1 MPKVEAE
8 PDLAAEHA
16 SLLQFLYICPHGLAQ
31 FDRSGAISMLNP
43 AFACLAMPLLPAGET
58 FGNLIDLLRPC
69 LPELPNMLERSAA
82 YGTLCDGV
90 RVHLGPAAPGEEPRV
105 LSLTVVRMDKDR
117 HMAVLSDLTR
127 QVAQERRLKENEAW
141 FAALVQGADDYAILN
156 VSGDGRVCDWNV
168 SGERLFG
175 YAAAEV
181 VGKHASEVV
190 TSGKPD
196 AAAFSDRL
204 QEASR
209 DGWHL
214 DEGWRRRADGG
225 RFWGTC
231 MVLPIGVVIGD
242 ARMSSR
248 KYLMVVRDITERR
261 HSAEELRR
269 VLTADHLTG
278 VLNRR
283 CFLERAERELSRQVR
298 HGSRC
303 CIAMVDVDHFKAVND
318 THGHAA
324 GDAALRAVAE
334 VLQTEAHED
343 DLVGRLGGEEFA
355 VLMPATT
362 PELAEQV
369 AERLR
374 AGVAALQL
382 EHEGQ
387 PIRLTVSIGVAEGG
401 TADLKQLLVD
411 ADAALYDAKHAG
423 RNRVCRSGRAPLAVK
438 PAKPLAAAKA
448 AV

>member
-1 MPKVEAE
+1 MEAD

-16 SLLQFLYICPHGLAQ
+16 SLLQFLYNCPHGLAQ
-31 FDRSGAISMLNP
+31 FDASGTISMLNP

-58 FGNLIDLLRPC
+58 FGNLIDLLKPC
-69 LPELPNMLERSAA
+69 LPDLLNLLEGSVAR
-82 YGTLCDGV
+82 GTLCDGV
-90 RVHLGPAAPGEEPRV
+90 RVHLGPAAPGQDPRV

-117 HMAVLSDLTR
+117 QMAVLSDLTR

-156 VSGDGRVCDWNV
+156 VDGDGRVCDWNV
-168 SGERLFG
+168 SGKRLFG
-175 YAAAEV
+175 YVSAEI

-190 TSGKPD
+190 TSGKPN
-196 AAAFSDRL
+196 AAAFGDRL
-204 QEASR
+204 REASR

-231 MVLPIGVVIGD
+231 MVLPINIATED
-242 ARMSSR
+242 ASMSAR
-248 KYLMVVRDITERR
+248 RYLMVVRDVTKRR

-269 VLTADHLTG
+269 LLTEDHLTG
-278 VLNRR
+278 VLNRH

-298 HGSRC
+298 HGGRC
-303 CIAMVDVDHFKAVND
+303 CIAMVDADHFKAVND

-324 GDAALRAVAE
+324 GDAALRAIAD
-334 VLQTEAHED
+334 VLQTETHVD

-374 AGVAALQL
+374 AGVAALRL

-387 PIRLTVSIGVAEGG
+387 AILLTVSVGIAEGS
-401 TADLKQLLVD
+401 TADLKQLLRD
-411 ADAALYDAKHAG
+411 ADAALYDAKHSG
-423 RNRVCRSGRAPLAVK
+423 RNRVCRSSRALPSIK
-438 PAKPLAAAKA
+438 PAKPLAFAVA